1 MGEADPGAEQHRE
14 PFHQALLYAVGANSI
29 LPGRRCPE
37 HRDNVDVRA
46 PRDRVA
52 SHDAAVEVPA
62 VQARSERLGQQAG
75 RRVGEPLILGLHVG
89 EVGLGADVALGV
101 KAVEV
106 HLVIVADQA
115 GSGMKR
121 LALAVVVMVGV
132 ARRAPARRRQLRL
145 VISHLL
151 RLGAAPPTRSHGA
164 PGCCL

>member
-1 MGEADPGAEQHRE
+1 MTSMSERPG
-14 PFHQALLYAVGANSI
+14 
-29 LPGRRCPE
+29 
-37 HRDNVDVRA
+37 
-46 PRDRVA
+46 DRVA
-52 SHDAAVEVPA
+52 SHDAAVEIAA

-75 RRVGEPLILGLHVG
+75 RRVGQALILGLHVG

-132 ARRAPARRRQLRL
+132 ARRAPARRRPVALGDLTSAAAGRGQPVRIRRRAG
-145 VISHLL
+145 VLL
-151 RLGAAPPTRSHGA
+151 IA
-164 PGCCL
+164 